1 MKQQFLITQIDPPV
15 ATVTLHRPEVRNA
28 MHIGMIRELTGVIR
42 TLEAD
47 SEIRLLR
54 IGSSGPHFCSG
65 ADLNW
70 MREGL
75 RQPEEQLRS
84 ESLELAALF
93 QDLSATRLVVVTAVR
108 GRAMG
113 GAIGLV
119 AASDIVVAESGS
131 LFACSEAKLGLIPTL
146 GRMPLK

>member
-1 MKQQFLITQIDPPV
+1 MEERL
-15 ATVTLHRPEVRNA
+15 
-28 MHIGMIRELTGVIR
+28 
-42 TLEAD
+42 
-47 SEIRLLR
+47 EIRLLR
-54 IGSSGPHFCSG
+54 LGSSGPHFCSG

-84 ESLELAALF
+84 ESLELADLF
-93 QDLSATRLVVVTAVR
+93 QTLSTTRLVVVTSVR

-119 AASDIVVAESGS
+119 AASDIVVAETGS
-131 LFACSEAKLGLIPTL
+131 QFAFSEAWLGLVPATIAPLVVRKLGYSRT
-146 GRMPLK
+146 R